1 MTTKLM
7 TCLLATITLTTLA
20 QVKEKEK
27 GKFPQRANIQERRQK
42 MMLRRFDTNKDG
54 KLDEAEK
61 DAMKQYQAEGQGRR
75 ERGEQTRFTP
85 EQRQEMIKKF
95 DKDGDGKLNAEE
107 RKAMMEERRKKMQ
120 AEGQGRRERGEQ
132 PRFTPEQRQE
142 MIKKFDKDGDGKLN
156 AEERKA
162 AMQARRQERP
172 RAINPQKRED
182 MIKKYDLDGDG
193 KLSREERQKMHEDIM
208 ANAKNV
214 EKEDAE

>member
-107 RKAMMEERRKKMQ
+107 RKA
-120 AEGQGRRERGEQ
+120 
-132 PRFTPEQRQE
+132 
-142 MIKKFDKDGDGKLN
+142 
-156 AEERKA
+156 